1 MRNNILKTFFNLIFY
16 IYKVFEKNANNQ
28 ISSQYNYL
36 ISMLIFNPTLHY
48 NICQG
53 KGTYTYSKIVKNT
66 QFQVEKVLY
75 L

>member
-1 MRNNILKTFFNLIFY
+1 
-16 IYKVFEKNANNQ
+16 
-28 ISSQYNYL
+28 
-36 ISMLIFNPTLHY
+36 MLIFNPTLHY
-48 NICQG
+48 NICKG